1 MPTRI
6 EFIFQEYKNIQNRKT
21 NTQNSKNVFKKYIV
35 ETLVSKRGSAKDRR
49 KLFNIYKQL

>member
-6 EFIFQEYKNIQNRKT
+6 EFIFQEYKNIKNRKT
-21 NTQNSKNVFKKYIV
+21 NTQNGKNVFKKYIV
-35 ETLVSKRGSAKDRR
+35 ETLVTKRGSAKDRR